1 MNNTYWIFDGWSV
14 IGWTV

>member
-1 MNNTYWIFDGWSV
+1 MTGRV

>member
-1 MNNTYWIFDGWSV
+1 MTGLV